1 MGFFG
6 GGYSLEKFN
15 TTNEKLDKKLEE
27 KNVMEAR
34 LNDPE
39 EDKYKKEWVKEWIPY
54 LDEDI
59 EKLSK
64 KIYNLL
70 GSAEKEAGKMNEKY
84 EKMKTSIG
92 KPVTDLFEFR
102 VNELGMSKE
111 SAREMSIK
119 ELEGMVEVLKEE
131 RAGVPE
137 NQEQVY

>member
-1 MGFFG
+1 MGLFG

-15 TTNEKLDKKLEE
+15 KTNEKLQE
-27 KNVMEAR
+27 KVDEREVMESR
-34 LNDPE
+34 LNDPK

-59 EKLSK
+59 DKLSK

-84 EKMKTSIG
+84 ERMKTSIG
-92 KPVTDLFEFR
+92 KPVTDLLEFR

-111 SAREMSIK
+111 SAKEMAIQDLK
-119 ELEGMVEVLKEE
+119 GMVAVLEE
-131 RAGVPE
+131 TNVAE
-137 NQEQVY
+137 KQEQVY